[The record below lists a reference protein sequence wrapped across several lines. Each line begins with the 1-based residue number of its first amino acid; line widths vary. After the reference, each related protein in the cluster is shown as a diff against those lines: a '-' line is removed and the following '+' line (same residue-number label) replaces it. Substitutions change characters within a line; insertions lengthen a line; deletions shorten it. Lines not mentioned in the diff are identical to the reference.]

1 MKKFLSVIF
10 PFISVAIFVLA
21 YHIISLKVDSKIV
34 APQIDSIMKKIGV
47 IVTKENFA
55 QIVFSTLWRAI
66 YGFIISLL
74 LSIVFCIRANLSGV
88 VEKLLYP
95 LTMISRAI
103 PTMSIVL
110 LCLIWLDDK
119 TPIAVSVIIVF
130 PMLYSALLSAIKA
143 SDKEMKDV
151 IKVYNVSKSKSFFRY
166 YLPSVFLSVFPQLVT
181 TLSFNVKLTIS
192 GEALSNTSIS
202 VGNAMKIADFNTDTA
217 QLFAWT
223 IVAVLLGFAVELI
236 LKALYKIGERVR
248 YGYRNRKFN

>member
-1 MKKFLSVIF
+1 
-10 PFISVAIFVLA
+10 
-21 YHIISLKVDSKIV
+21 
-34 APQIDSIMKKIGV
+34 
-47 IVTKENFA
+47 
-55 QIVFSTLWRAI
+55 
-66 YGFIISLL
+66 
-74 LSIVFCIRANLSGV
+74 
-88 VEKLLYP
+88 
-95 LTMISRAI
+95 
-103 PTMSIVL
+103 
-110 LCLIWLDDK
+110 
-119 TPIAVSVIIVF
+119 
-130 PMLYSALLSAIKA
+130 MLYSALLSAIKA